1 MRTINGLELIP
12 GVTKIFSCKFVDAGI
27 DNVISCLIVAEDE
40 DEASKKAIK
49 IALTD
54 SEINDNYELVQISL
68 HQTGFYEEIDDEEE
82 DPFYNICKDGYVL
95 FEAESLS

>member
-1 MRTINGLELIP
+1 MKLQ
-12 GVTKIFSCKFVDAGI
+12 
-27 DNVISCLIVAEDE
+27 
-40 DEASKKAIK
+40 KKAIK

-68 HQTGFYEEIDDEEE
+68 HQTGFYKEIDDEEE

>member
-1 MRTINGLELIP
+1 MRTINGVELIP

-68 HQTGFYEEIDDEEE
+68 HQTGFYEEIDDEEV
-82 DPFYNICKDGYVL
+82 DVFDDITKDGYIL